1 MRCCAG
7 PAPQWLHPSEAAQRR
22 QTGQFSFKLPA
33 ASPALGVFG
42 PSGLEGG
49 CGVLLFCLKNESHT
63 SCHRRGKR
71 GHTAESR
78 VVCAGRATATLG
90 LEVFCTLVSLVL
102 VLAPRGFLQ
111 SEAVLLG

>member
-7 PAPQWLHPSEAAQRR
+7 PAPPWLHPSEAAQGR

-63 SCHRRGKR
+63 SCHRRGER
-71 GHTAESR
+71 GHTAESS

-90 LEVFCTLVSLVL
+90 LEVF
-102 VLAPRGFLQ
+102 
-111 SEAVLLG
+111 